1 MRSARIVLT
10 LLAALSIACSA
21 LAADKCCPAKKK
33 APPCPAAQQIDKITA
48 GLTLT
53 AAQKT
58 SFAGL
63 KKEYGPKLMAAI
75 KQLDV
80 MTPEQKKAAAEARK
94 EAKAAG
100 KTGKE
105 IHQAVDAAV
114 KLTDAQKAKSAD
126 AHKKVGALSK
136 ELKQKVLALLTPEQ
150 KDQLKKAAKA
160 KKACAK

>member
-1 MRSARIVLT
+1 LALVLA
-10 LLAALSIACSA
+10 LAITSPV

-33 APPCPAAQQIDKITA
+33 APPCPATQRIDKITA

-53 AAQKT
+53 DAQKKSLT
-58 SFAGL
+58 AL
-63 KKEYGPKLMAAI
+63 KKEYGPKLTAAI
-75 KQLDV
+75 KQCDV
-80 MTPEQKKAAAEARK
+80 TTPEQKKAAAEARK

-100 KTGKE
+100 KKGKE
-105 IHQAVDAAV
+105 VQQAVDAAV
-114 KLTDAQKAKSAD
+114 KLTAEQKTKMAD
-126 AHKKVGALSK
+126 THKKVGCLDK

>member
-1 MRSARIVLT
+1 MRSARIALT
-10 LLAALSIACSA
+10 LVAALLIAGSA

-33 APPCPAAQQIDKITA
+33 APACPAAQQIDQMTA

-53 AAQKT
+53 ADQKT
-58 SFAGL
+58 SLTGL

-80 MTPEQKKAAAEARK
+80 MTPAQKKAAAEARK

-114 KLTDAQKAKSAD
+114 KLTAEQKTKMAD
-126 AHKKVGALSK
+126 AHKKVGCLNK
-136 ELKQKVLALLTPEQ
+136 EIKQKVMALLTPEQ